1 MLRGADLK
9 PVSVPKTHGNGDRH
23 RPLTFPSDPVS
34 TLMSHDYNIFVDE
47 CSASYYEMIAKVK
60 L

>member
-34 TLMSHDYNIFVDE
+34 TLMSHEYNIFVDE
-47 CSASYYEMIAKVK
+47 CSASYFITR
-60 L
+60 